1 MALTRLGI
9 TKPAAN
15 TDTSVFTSVNPYL
28 MSIIATNL
36 STSTA
41 ALIRVWVV
49 PYGETDPTKY
59 AYINYDIP
67 VDQANT
73 FETFRFA
80 VNPGDTIYVRS
91 STADVS
97 FAGYGLVQYDIKLG
111 AGISSYQATAPA
123 NPVQGMIWVDSDGV
137 VSSTGSKPIY
147 IYDGTSWV
155 QSAALAYVPL
165 GNTAPVSPVSGDLWV
180 DNTYAT
186 EPVLKVYNGTS
197 WILVGADTGINPF
210 FLTII

>member
-9 TKPAAN
+9 VQPAAN
-15 TDTSVFTSVNPYL
+15 TNTLVFTSVNPYL

-91 STADVS
+91 STANVS
-97 FAGYGLVQYDIKLG
+97 FAGYGLVQYDVKLG
-111 AGISSYQATAPA
+111 AGVSSFGSTAPSGA
-123 NPVQGMIWVDSDGV
+123 TTGTIWVDS
-137 VSSTGSKPIY
+137 
-147 IYDGTSWV
+147 
-155 QSAALAYVPL
+155 A
-165 GNTAPVSPVSGDLWV
+165 
-180 DNTYAT
+180 DNTMY
-186 EPVLKVYNGTS
+186 VYNGTS
-197 WILVGADTGINPF
+197 WIQLVTEQVLPDPDEPFLLMGA
-210 FLTII
+210 